1 MVSLCCLRL
10 LLHVQLHLLLPYQPS
25 PLCSYLFYVLPHLH
39 LCARF
44 HRVLFPLHSPLI
56 AACIAGLCFVL
67 VRVWCLSV
75 RLFACVPRD
84 DTVTRRQLQDALQE
98 FDFLCDMESYPN
110 TLRRPQQHRSLE
122 LSDAI
127 MPLQESP
134 QVYPEPELIRIPHKH
149 SPSSSQSQRQSS
161 SNSSSEQ
168 FSLPIRNPFQF
179 QPVPVTTSPRLGV
192 KEAPPASAVNQQ
204 LHRPVLT
211 LPPVVLLGGRRAEED
226 ESVPASPLVEYP
238 EDDDEYLYSGGGGVG
253 LQPSHSHH
261 SNNSSSAGFCV
272 EVRRFFH
279 LNPFLI
285 WLWFGYGYISVTVYV
300 LFCFD
305 NLSFCYYCL
314 LFCYCPSYRYC

>member
-1 MVSLCCLRL
+1 M
-10 LLHVQLHLLLPYQPS
+10 
-25 PLCSYLFYVLPHLH
+25 
-39 LCARF
+39 
-44 HRVLFPLHSPLI
+44 
-56 AACIAGLCFVL
+56 L
-67 VRVWCLSV
+67 VRVGACL
-75 RLFACVPRD
+75 CVSPPRD
-84 DTVTRRQLQDALQE
+84 DTVNRRQLQDALQE
-98 FDFLCDMESYPN
+98 FDFLCDMESYPK

-134 QVYPEPELIRIPHKH
+134 PAYSEPELIHIPHKH
-149 SPSSSQSQRQSS
+149 SSSSSQSQRQSS
-161 SNSSSEQ
+161 SSSSEP

-179 QPVPVTTSPRLGV
+179 QPVPVTSSPSLGV
-192 KEAPPASAVNQQ
+192 KETPPASAVDQQ

-238 EDDDEYLYSGGGGVG
+238 EDDDEYLYSGTGGGGG

-279 LNPFLI
+279 LNPFFNLALV
-285 WLWFGYGYISVTVYV
+285 WLWLQF
-300 LFCFD
+300 LLLFMFCFVSITYRFV
-305 NLSFCYYCL
+305 LL
-314 LFCYCPSYRYC
+314 LFCYCPSYPYCKVNVIPAVKFLCWQPVSGFSFNLLHILC

>member
-1 MVSLCCLRL
+1 MYSPTFISACVSIAFSSPSIPPSL
-10 LLHVQLHLLLPYQPS
+10 LLALLL
-25 PLCSYLFYVLPHLH
+25 V
-39 LCARF
+39 
-44 HRVLFPLHSPLI
+44 
-56 AACIAGLCFVL
+56 CFVL

-75 RLFACVPRD
+75 RLFSCVPRD

-134 QVYPEPELIRIPHKH
+134 QVYPEPELIHIPHKH
-149 SPSSSQSQRQSS
+149 TPSSSQSQRQS

-192 KEAPPASAVNQQ
+192 RETPPASAVDQQ

-211 LPPVVLLGGRRAEED
+211 LPPVVLIGGRRAEED

-285 WLWFGYGYISVTVYV
+285 WLWFGYGYISVIVYV

-305 NLSFCYYCL
+305 NLSFCYYCSVTAQVIVTVKLNVSPAVKFLCWQPVSGFSFNL
-314 LFCYCPSYRYC
+314 LHILC